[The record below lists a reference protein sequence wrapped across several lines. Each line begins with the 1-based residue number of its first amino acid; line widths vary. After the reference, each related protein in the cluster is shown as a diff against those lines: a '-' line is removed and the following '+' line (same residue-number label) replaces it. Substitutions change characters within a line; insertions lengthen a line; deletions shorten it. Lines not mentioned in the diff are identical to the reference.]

1 MSAQAIHIREA
12 TASELPLVEAI
23 LLDAYGQYEAEL
35 PENLWSA
42 YKEDIVRI
50 VYAAG
55 ALHKLLAFD
64 GAQPVGSVFIYASAL
79 DAYGSPDIAVEDPF
93 IRLLAVRPSAR
104 GKGVA
109 TALIRESLRLAAARG
124 AAHLY
129 LHTSDLMAE
138 AVRLYEKLGFARVPE
153 QEHYNGRILVKCYRL
168 ELPPS
173 ESLLRA

>member
-1 MSAQAIHIREA
+1 MNAQAIHIREA
-12 TASELPLVEAI
+12 AADELSLVEAI
-23 LLDAYGQYEAEL
+23 LLDAYGQYEAAL
-35 PENLWSA
+35 PESLWAA
-42 YKEDIVRI
+42 YKEDIIRNTHV
-50 VYAAG
+50 AG

-64 GAQPVGSVFIYASAL
+64 GEQPVGSVFVYASAL
-79 DAYGSPDIAVEDPF
+79 EAYGSADIAVTDPF

-109 TALIRESLRLAAARG
+109 TALIGESLRLAAALG

-129 LHTSDLMAE
+129 LHTSDLMEE
-138 AVRLYEKLGFARVPE
+138 AVRLYEKLGFERVPE

-173 ESLLRA
+173 EALLRA